1 MRRIPYDAVLREK
14 LPNLSEPLEIC
25 DEAGKVLAKVNPV
38 FNPDDYEPWEPQIT
52 KEELDRR
59 MQNAVWL
66 TTEEALA
73 YLEKL
78 GCFR

>member
-1 MRRIPYDAVLREK
+1 MTRITYDATLAEK
-14 LPNLSEPLEIC
+14 LLNLSQPLEIC
-25 DEAGKVLAKVNPV
+25 DEAGSVLAKVSPV
-38 FNPDDYEPWEPQIT
+38 FNPDEYEPWEPQIT